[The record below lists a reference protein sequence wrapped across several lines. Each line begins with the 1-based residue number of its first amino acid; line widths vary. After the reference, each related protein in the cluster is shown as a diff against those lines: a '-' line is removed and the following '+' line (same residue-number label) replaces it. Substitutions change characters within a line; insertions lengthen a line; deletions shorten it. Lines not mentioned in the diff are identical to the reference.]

1 MAEGRFFYRIGDRME
16 YLGQKVTI
24 MEVEGIFGYGGL
36 TFKYILDNHVVHQP
50 NFTSSVPFAAGQKI
64 MGYKCKLQLAPGWQT
79 GNVHT
84 HIWNADKNKYEAVF
98 ELACLLTSLIQRL
111 EEYNFLW

>member
-1 MAEGRFFYRIGDRME
+1 MYR
-16 YLGQKVTI
+16 YALFTVY
-24 MEVEGIFGYGGL
+24 EVEGIFGYGGL